1 MTGIVRVAMVLLVQ
15 TTTGPL
21 ARQPQQRWRFVAPGS
36 WVACRGVPALCAVSL
51 WLLPGC
57 QAEPEAPL
65 DLKLA
70 RKVEQVL
77 EDPTS
82 LPLAATEVSAVALP
96 AAVTEAAAATPTQAA
111 QAATAVAAA
120 DPAAAAV
127 PGPGP
132 APAADQAAAE
142 QKAKADQ
149 AAAEQKAKADQAAAE
164 QKAKADQA
172 AADQKAKATKAD
184 KAEKSAKADKPDK
197 PDQAEPPKG
206 KVDDIVVPEGADAT
220 DLYTSGKRK
229 LAAGDYAGAIMDLRA
244 SNKLRYSVRTL
255 TTLGRAYFDA
265 GQMAQA
271 EKSFKSAGTFD
282 EAMLL
287 LAQLY
292 QQSGKPGQARKVYEQ
307 FLQVHGDHPKAEWVR
322 KMVQAL

>member
-1 MTGIVRVAMVLLVQ
+1 MELRLQTMSGLFAAPSVTRRRWLAPICLASSRVVAVL
-15 TTTGPL
+15 
-21 ARQPQQRWRFVAPGS
+21 
-36 WVACRGVPALCAVSL
+36 ALTML
-51 WLLPGC
+51 PLLPAC
-57 QAEPEAPL
+57 QSEPGPAS

-82 LPLAATEVSAVALP
+82 LPLSASP
-96 AAVTEAAAATPTQAA
+96 AAAEALALAEPATPAAAATPTEAPAAPTAVVAAPDPAAVAAA
-111 QAATAVAAA
+111 QAAVAF
-120 DPAAAAV
+120 AAAAEK
-127 PGPGP
+127 
-132 APAADQAAAE
+132 AE
-142 QKAKADQ
+142 KAKAEK
-149 AAAEQKAKADQAAAE
+149 AEKQAKAE
-164 QKAKADQA
+164 KADKSEKP
-172 AADQKAKATKAD
+172 DKTDKAD
-184 KAEKSAKADKPDK
+184 KADKQDRAAKEDAAKAKAAA
-197 PDQAEPPKG
+197 AE
-206 KVDDIVVPEGADAT
+206 DVVIPEGADAT

-229 LAAGDYAGAIMDLRA
+229 LAAGDYPGAIQDLRA

-271 EKSFKSAGTFD
+271 EKSFKAAGTFD

-292 QQSGKPGQARKVYEQ
+292 QQSGKPGQARKVYEH
-307 FLQVHGDHPKAEWVR
+307 FLQIHADHPKAEWAR